1 MKDNKLKLKSISIGL
16 LGDTLVGKTAIIEAF
31 FNNEFN
37 KELVST
43 IYIEKFQTKFF
54 SRYGN
59 EIKLNIWD
67 TSGQERFR
75 KVALRCLKVVKG
87 LVLVFNVTD
96 YNSFKNLDLW
106 LQQISDNIDKKIP
119 IILFGNKA
127 DSPKENWQVTNEQ
140 IKNFTKKNNLQY
152 FEVSAKTKQGI
163 NEGFSYI
170 VNEAY
175 KMVEEKNKNI
185 IIEKN
190 ISKKDD
196 GCVGKNKKNK
206 VK

>member
-163 NEGFSYI
+163 NDGFSYI
-170 VNEAY
+170 VNECY
-175 KMVEEKNKNI
+175 
-185 IIEKN
+185 
-190 ISKKDD
+190 
-196 GCVGKNKKNK
+196 
-206 VK
+206 